1 MNINKLKDE
10 IAHQIRNGRTEVYI
24 SKEELKELGINIEDN
39 EERVFMDADYI
50 LSLIEKCEKKSFKES
65 LKVDVKPISKQRENC
80 NTKELERGE
89 ERW

>member
-65 LKVDVKPISKQRENC
+65 LKVDVKL
-80 NTKELERGE
+80 KERQEDYNIKESERGE
-89 ERW
+89 ERC